1 VSVGVSVSVG
11 ECECECAC
19 VRECE
24 CVCVCELGAAA
35 HVAPEDITRW
45 AKASFDSELSK
56 DPAPLGFVYWFW
68 FRVGRR
74 V

>member
-1 VSVGVSVSVG
+1 M
-11 ECECECAC
+11 
-19 VRECE
+19 
-24 CVCVCELGAAA
+24 CELGAAA
-35 HVAPEDITRW
+35 HVAPEDIARW